1 METTFTVSP
10 SYTNILKGGG
20 TKNITVTSLDYNWSA
35 STDANWIQ
43 LSQNIGTTGE
53 TTVVLTTEENPFYKR
68 TGIVEFFNTNGESS
82 SVTVTQNGNF
92 NGEPIIPLIR
102 VGVTGNSYVNINY
115 TFSGDETI
123 KIEGASFSKYADSGS
138 TLFSYG
144 LKNGASRLAIC
155 SSGTS
160 LGARFYGGVLRE
172 FSGSYKSFI
181 ANSTIEITKQS
192 IKINDTQV
200 CAYGSQLSEGD
211 YRMTL
216 FANDSRGT
224 NAAGGG
230 WDLISL
236 GTITIYDGSNNVKAR
251 FVPVMLNEN
260 YYSINYYEEITKT
273 LYSGSGYI
281 RPIDAYFNQYNKI
294 NVGGN
299 QSENLYIGQTEVQT
313 AYIGSSLA
321 KLPKREISYIT
332 SGIGT
337 TSPTADATKN
347 FFDTGI
353 CPKTS
358 TKFKINGIWRGV
370 NNGECIVGSRYVVST
385 DAYRFFNTGGKSYF
399 DFNNSRIIM
408 NGQTATSGN
417 SFSYECGNNY
427 LQNLNTTL
435 KNTGTTQTSVS
446 EDRTIKIYYDSIFF
460 KQLQIW
466 EGDTLV
472 FDAQPITIPYKNS
485 IARKV
490 IYDSVSNRVI
500 FNYIYNKS

>member
-1 METTFTVSP
+1 MSLTIIPTYATLHASG
-10 SYTNILKGGG
+10 YTRS
-20 TKNITVTSLDYNWSA
+20 ITITSSDYNWSA
-35 STDANWIQ
+35 NTDANWIQ
-43 LSQNIGTTGE
+43 ISDNSGTTG
-53 TTVVLTTEENPFYKR
+53 TTTINVIAEENPFNKR
-68 TGIVEFFNTNGESS
+68 KGIVEFVDDFGE
-82 SVTVTQNGNF
+82 TKKLTLEQNGNISYY
-92 NGEPIIPLIR
+92 PPLPLLR

-251 FVPVMLNEN
+251 FVPVMLNED

-313 AYIGSSLA
+313 AYIGSYLA

-337 TSPTADATKN
+337 SSPTADATKN

-353 CPKTS
+353 CPKTT

-370 NNGECIVGSRYVVST
+370 NNRECIVGSRYVVST

-485 IARKV
+485 TARKV

-500 FNYIYNKS
+500 FNYVYNKS